1 VNSGIRTPNIFG
13 ITLALMTLMLIFL
26 IGSVALLR
34 FMTLLHF
41 QIFADSLFA
50 NIVLGSGDLELL
62 AYCIRG

>member
-1 VNSGIRTPNIFG
+1 MNSGIRTPNIFG

-34 FMTLLHF
+34 FMTLLHKYL
-41 QIFADSLFA
+41 QIRFFA
-50 NIVLGSGDLELL
+50 NIVVGSGDLELL